1 LKKFTKYDDDGRT
14 PSDGNSSQGE
24 LIKGKFKKHKPVIK
38 ENIIILI
45 YASFFPFTTR
55 KILMSAKVVNET

>member
-1 LKKFTKYDDDGRT
+1 MPCT
-14 PSDGNSSQGE
+14 NQHAQGE